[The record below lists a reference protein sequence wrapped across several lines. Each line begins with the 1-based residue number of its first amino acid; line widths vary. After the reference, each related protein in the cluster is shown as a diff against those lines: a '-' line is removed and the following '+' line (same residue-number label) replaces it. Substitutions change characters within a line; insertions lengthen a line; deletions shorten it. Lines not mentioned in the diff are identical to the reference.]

1 MPRDFPRAA
10 RLADQIQRDLSDLI
24 RFEVKDPRVGM
35 VTITSVE
42 VTRDLAHAKVYIT
55 SLGDTASTEQA
66 VDALQH
72 ASGFL
77 RTQIARTVKT
87 RVAPQLQFIYD
98 ASVERGVRLS
108 SLIDEAVADS
118 ERWNRDEQRDDH

>member
-10 RLADQIQRDLSDLI
+10 RLADQIQRDLSDAI
-24 RFEVKDPRVGM
+24 RFEIKDPRVGM

-66 VDALQH
+66 VDALP
-72 ASGFL
+72 ARVWIF
-77 RTQIARTVKT
+77 TQ
-87 RVAPQLQFIYD
+87 PD
-98 ASVERGVRLS
+98 
-108 SLIDEAVADS
+108 SLVP
-118 ERWNRDEQRDDH
+118 